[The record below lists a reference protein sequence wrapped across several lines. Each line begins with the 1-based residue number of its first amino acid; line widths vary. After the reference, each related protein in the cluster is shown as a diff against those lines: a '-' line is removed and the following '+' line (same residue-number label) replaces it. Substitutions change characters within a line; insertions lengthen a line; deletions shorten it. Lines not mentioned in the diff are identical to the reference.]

1 MSAYLPLLV
10 ILISVGLVFVH
21 GGLLVFWRSDRK
33 SSSYYMTR
41 SFGVTVTFL
50 NVVAFAVALAVS
62 CVLTDGLRQTCLSF
76 MLITDYNFRPVNC
89 QMGFDSLDL
98 NYNMRGTL
106 YLIGFGIL
114 GAWLS
119 VIFTLISV
127 VMYTIRAGCCRC
139 TLHWG
144 GNWST
149 SSVWRTGI
157 IPNLIQTRI
166 RFLAVPLNNY
176 QNIQWN
182 IIFSNLDQSCSPC
195 LKADV
200 ERT

>member
-1 MSAYLPLLV
+1 MWSGLLHLFTICSCLLTTVTLAIVSKKWDFYANKCPLYVSNNLAHDRFWGNPSMVPCYMSAYLPLLV

-76 MLITDYNFRPVNC
+76 VLITDYNFRPVNC

-139 TLHWG
+139 TLH
-144 GNWST
+144 
-149 SSVWRTGI
+149 
-157 IPNLIQTRI
+157 
-166 RFLAVPLNNY
+166 
-176 QNIQWN
+176 
-182 IIFSNLDQSCSPC
+182 
-195 LKADV
+195 
-200 ERT
+200 